1 MRQIVDM
8 CTHNKL
14 NSIWHYSHYYGDMLF
29 SAKRLYDN
37 EEPYAAVMIL
47 FNATELLLKSVRGN
61 YSKTFSEDVE
71 TLVKQGILT
80 VEEQKY
86 LNDEMGIKNIRNIMT
101 HRNAYQ
107 YCLESLEGKAFMF
120 SDPETWSIIFALH
133 FDNIVEILYNAVNKS
148 ALLE

>member
-1 MRQIVDM
+1 M

-107 YCLESLEGKAFMF
+107 YCLESLEGKAFTF

-133 FDNIVEILYNAVNKS
+133 FDNIVEILLYS
-148 ALLE
+148 FPSMS

>member
-1 MRQIVDM
+1 M

>member
-1 MRQIVDM
+1 MR
-8 CTHNKL
+8 THNKL

-47 FNATELLLKSVRGN
+47 FNATELLLKSVREN
-61 YSKTFSEDVE
+61 YSKTFSEDIDV
-71 TLVKQGILT
+71 LGKQGILT
-80 VEEQKY
+80 EEEQNY
-86 LNDEMGIKNIRNIMT
+86 LNDEMGIKHIRNIMT

-107 YCLESLEGKAFMF
+107 YCLESLDGKAFMF

-133 FDNIVEILYNAVNKS
+133 FDNVVEILYNVVNKS